1 MVCLV
6 VPLRG
11 GVPRFLLRAGRV
23 SWCRGLGALRLKE
36 KPFGAR
42 GLKGAPLSV
51 VLTDPSSFW
60 VDHGILL
67 ALMDRGTR
75 HDVLFSHAAGRFLG

>member
-1 MVCLV
+1 M
-6 VPLRG
+6 
-11 GVPRFLLRAGRV
+11 
-23 SWCRGLGALRLKE
+23 GAEGSQLKG

-42 GLKGAPLSV
+42 GLEGAPLSV

-75 HDVLFSHAAGRFLG
+75 HDVLFSHAAGRFLE